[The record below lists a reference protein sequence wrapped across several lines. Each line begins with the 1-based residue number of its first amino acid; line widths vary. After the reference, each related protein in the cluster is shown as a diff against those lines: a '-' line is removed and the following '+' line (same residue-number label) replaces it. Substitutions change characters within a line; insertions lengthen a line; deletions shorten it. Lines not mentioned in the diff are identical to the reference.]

1 MRKTKRSPPRL
12 LSCLLLVFLGFA
24 LSQATALPARRSGS
38 EPPAALLQVGAAG
51 QVKLDG
57 LLDEPFWLTT
67 QPIGDLTMVEPDEG
81 AAPSER
87 TEIRVAAGVSAL
99 YIGIMCFDSA
109 PVRIVSHTMQRDAE
123 LRREDHVKLVFD
135 TFLNGRTG
143 YVFAVNPN
151 GARYD
156 ALIEKEGE
164 LENQQWDGIWEAAV
178 HRSPEG
184 WSAEIYLP
192 VKTIRFAKG
201 LERWGFNV
209 ERRIERLLETDR
221 WASPLLNYK
230 VTHVSRAGILEPIP
244 VFEQGLG
251 LTVRPYVRGD
261 RTKEG
266 YGAPHV
272 NDATAGL
279 DIKKNFGGN
288 VSGLLSLNTDFA
300 ETEVDTRQIN
310 LTRFP
315 LLYPEKRTIFL
326 EGSDIFDFGLG
337 MGFHNRFD
345 LIPFYS
351 RRIGLIE
358 GQVVPL
364 DLSVKATG
372 GVSRFNFGVLDVMTR
387 PVDDL
392 APRTNLVAARGYQGI
407 WKESRVGFLATAGDP
422 LGRPGSYQVG
432 GDFIYKTT
440 QFQGDKN
447 FLVGVWGLVAG
458 HDDLGKDNTAFGF
471 AVDLPNDLWD
481 VSVSAK
487 RIGADFD
494 PSLGYVPWRG
504 IYKAR
509 FDLAYKP
516 RPALSWLRQI
526 WYELFTSLVMDVHGQ
541 VQQWSIFTAPVNWH
555 LESGD
560 RIEFNI
566 YPNWERIPERFH
578 ITDDVYID
586 PGTYQW
592 WRYRLELQTAGKRKL
607 AAKASWW
614 FGGYYDG
621 HLHQIQLAATWRP
634 SHHLNLALEGETNLV
649 RVSSGDADILLGRA
663 RVDLFITPSFQVLN
677 YVQYDNLSD
686 SIGVNCRLRY
696 TYRSLLDIFL
706 VFNHNWLEIDDIYR
720 TDLNQFLLK
729 VQYSW
734 RR

>member
-1 MRKTKRSPPRL
+1 MSNILRVALRSAA
-12 LSCLLLVFLGFA
+12 SCLLAILVFELLTGPVF
-24 LSQATALPARRSGS
+24 PAEKGG
-38 EPPAALLQVGAAG
+38 AAPLAELLQIGAADN
-51 QVKLDG
+51 VRVDG
-57 LLDEPFWLTT
+57 ILDEPFWGKTR
-67 QPIGDLTMVEPDEG
+67 PIGDLTMVEPDEG
-81 AAPSER
+81 APPSER
-87 TEIRVAAGVSAL
+87 TEVRVSASVSAL
-99 YIGIMCFDSA
+99 YIGIMCYDSS
-109 PVRIVSHTMQRDAE
+109 PDRIVSYTMQRDAE
-123 LRREDHVKLVFD
+123 LRSEDHIKLVFD

-143 YVFAVNPN
+143 YIFAVNPN

-164 LENQQWDGIWEAAV
+164 RENREWDGIWEAAV

-192 VKTIRFAKG
+192 VKTLRFARG
-201 LERWGFNV
+201 LDRWGFNV
-209 ERRIERLLETDR
+209 ERRIERRLETDR

-230 VTHVSRAGILEPIP
+230 VTHVSRAGILEPVP
-244 VFEQGLG
+244 EFEQGWG
-251 LTVRPYVRGD
+251 LTVRPYIRGD
-261 RTKEG
+261 RTKEE

-300 ETEVDTRQIN
+300 ETEVDTRRIN

-326 EGSDIFDFGLG
+326 EGSDVFDFGLG
-337 MGFHNRFD
+337 MGFHHRFD

-387 PVDDL
+387 PVDEL
-392 APRTNLVAARGYQGI
+392 APRTNLFAARGYQGL

-432 GDFIYKTT
+432 ADFIYKTT

-447 FLVGVWGLVAG
+447 LLLGVWGLVTG
-458 HDDLGKDNTAFGF
+458 REDLGKDNTAFGF

-494 PSLGYVPWRG
+494 PSMGYVPWRG
-504 IYKAR
+504 VYKAR

-516 RPALSWLRQI
+516 RPSLSWLRQI
-526 WYELFTSLVMDVHGQ
+526 WYELFTSIVTDVNGQ
-541 VQQWSIFTAPVNWH
+541 VQQWGIFTAPVNWH

-566 YPNWERIPERFH
+566 YPQWERIPERFE
-578 ITDDVYID
+578 ITDEVYID

-592 WRYRLELQTAGKRKL
+592 WRYRLELQTAGKRRVG
-607 AAKASWW
+607 AKVSWW

-621 HLHQIQLAATWRP
+621 HLNQIQLTATWRP
-634 SHHLNLALEGETNLV
+634 SHHVNVALEGETNFV
-649 RVSSGDADILLGRA
+649 RVSSGDADILLARA
-663 RVDLFITPSFQVLN
+663 RADIFITSNFQLLN

-686 SIGVNCRLRY
+686 SLGVNCRLRY

-706 VFNHNWLEIDDIYR
+706 VFNHNWLEIDNIFR